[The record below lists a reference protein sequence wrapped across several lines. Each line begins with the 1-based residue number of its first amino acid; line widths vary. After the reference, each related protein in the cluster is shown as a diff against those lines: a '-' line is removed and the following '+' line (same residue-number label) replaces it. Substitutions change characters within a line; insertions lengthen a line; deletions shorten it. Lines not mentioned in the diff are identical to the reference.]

1 MTTKVHAVCDAAG
14 RPVALCLTAGQA
26 SDLSGFDELAPSVAR
41 LTTTT
46 VIADK
51 GYDAD
56 ERVRAVLAQAG
67 KTAVIPPRRNRK
79 NPASYDEQLYQE
91 RHRIENFFIENFF
104 SRLKDFR
111 AIATRY
117 DKTAR
122 NFLAGIY
129 LAAAVIWIN

>member
-1 MTTKVHAVCDAAG
+1 M
-14 RPVALCLTAGQA
+14 LTPSQA
-26 SDLSGFDELAPSVAR
+26 SDLQGFDDLAETIQADV
-41 LTTTT
+41 

-56 ERVRAVLAQAG
+56 KRVRAVLAAAG

-79 NPASYDEQLYQE
+79 RPASYDKELYKK
-91 RHRIENFFIENFF
+91 RHRIENFF

-117 DKTAR
+117 EKTAQ

-129 LAAAVIWIN
+129 MAAAIIWLD

>member
-1 MTTKVHAVCDAAG
+1 MADTI
-14 RPVALCLTAGQA
+14 QA
-26 SDLSGFDELAPSVAR
+26 EV
-41 LTTTT
+41 

-56 ERVRAVLAQAG
+56 KRVRAVLAQAG

-79 NPASYDEQLYQE
+79 NPASYDKALYKK
-91 RHRIENFFIENFF
+91 RHHIENFF

-111 AIATRY
+111 ALVTRY

-122 NFLAGIY
+122 NFLAGVY
-129 LAAAVIWIN
+129 LAAAIIWLD

>member
-1 MTTKVHAVCDAAG
+1 M
-14 RPVALCLTAGQA
+14 LTPGQA
-26 SDLSGFDELAPSVAR
+26 SDLQGFDGLAQTIQAEV
-41 LTTTT
+41 L
-46 VIADK
+46 IADK

-56 ERVRAVLAQAG
+56 KRVRTVLAAAG

-79 NPASYDEQLYQE
+79 NPACYDKELYKK
-91 RHRIENFFIENFF
+91 RHRIENFF

-122 NFLAGIY
+122 NFLAGVY
-129 LAAAVIWIN
+129 LAAVIIWLD